1 MAGFTGLLTG
11 HSMVEWYRSASW
23 CLERAAHYEQKA
35 ERVVDPAARQS
46 FLDAAARW
54 RQSAEIYHSMKTVRA
69 DPSKESGN
77 SGQPAALAQRTGF
90 ARHFFSTLGSWSKGL
105 GLNRAA

>member
-1 MAGFTGLLTG
+1 MAD
-11 HSMVEWYRSASW
+11 WCRSVSW

-35 ERVVDPAARQS
+35 ERAADPAARQS

-54 RQSAEIYHSMKTVRA
+54 RQSAEIYQSLNWVRE
-69 DPSKESGN
+69 DPSKENDKSEC
-77 SGQPAALAQRTGF
+77 AQQVGF
-90 ARHFFSTLGSWSKGL
+90 AQQVVGRLGDWSKWL

>member
-1 MAGFTGLLTG
+1 
-11 HSMVEWYRSASW
+11 MVQWNRSASW
-23 CLERAAHYEQKA
+23 CLERATHYEQKA

-46 FLDAAARW
+46 FIDAAARW
-54 RQSAEIYHSMKTVRA
+54 RQSAEIYQSMKTVRA
-69 DPSKESGN
+69 DPSKENGS

-90 ARHFFSTLGSWSKGL
+90 ARHFFGTLGNWSKWL

>member
-1 MAGFTGLLTG
+1 MVGFTGLLTG

-23 CLERAAHYEQKA
+23 CLERATHYEQKA

-54 RQSAEIYHSMKTVRA
+54 RQSAEIYQSMNTVRA
-69 DPSKESGN
+69 DPSNGSF
-77 SGQPAALAQRTGF
+77 GQPAALGQRAGF
-90 ARHFFSTLGSWSKGL
+90 AGHFFGTLGSWSKWL